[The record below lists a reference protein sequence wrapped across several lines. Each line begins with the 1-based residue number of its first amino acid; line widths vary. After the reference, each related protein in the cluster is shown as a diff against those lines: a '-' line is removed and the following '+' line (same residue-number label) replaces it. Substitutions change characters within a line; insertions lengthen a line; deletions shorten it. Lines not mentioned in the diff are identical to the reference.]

1 MHLPTLIGRKMI
13 VSVMKAEERKL
24 NSTKVLLRNLVDD
37 DSMKHT
43 VLLSCQDIKLVV
55 VEVIGAEKG
64 FKRNYGTL

>member
-1 MHLPTLIGRKMI
+1 MHLPKLIGRKTI